1 MNLRLQQEL
10 NDLRARFG
18 SLDRLTADELEELV
32 DCCRR
37 ADHPF
42 AEKAKALLD
51 APAATLRGVPFYP
64 LTVGASIWLDE
75 YAEKWWGDDNNRY
88 FWALVYALV
97 HARARA
103 AFACLTSEDSARRAI
118 RRMALHF
125 VFSRRALEEAV
136 DKALGRSGND
146 APDTREPDAAER
158 EAAMTDWSAMVARL
172 EVESGIVRDDW
183 LWGRSAEYTVRAY
196 HELHVF
202 AARASGGDDR
212 RRMFDEL
219 DRAINALA
227 RLKKRIKERLANE
240 QGR

>member
-10 NDLRARFG
+10 NDLRAHFG

-42 AEKAKALLD
+42 DEETKALFD
-51 APAATLRGVPFYP
+51 APAARLRGADFYP

-97 HARARA
+97 HARDKDAFSGMDDKRA
-103 AFACLTSEDSARRAI
+103 ARRAI
-118 RRMALHF
+118 VRMALRF
-125 VFSRRALEEAV
+125 AFSRRALEDAV
-136 DKALGRSGND
+136 DAALGRSGND
-146 APDTREPDAAER
+146 APDSRGPGAAER

-172 EVESGIVRDDW
+172 EVESGIMRDDW
-183 LWGRSAEYTVRAY
+183 LWGRSAAYTVRAY

-202 AARASGGDDR
+202 AARASGGEDR

-240 QGR
+240 